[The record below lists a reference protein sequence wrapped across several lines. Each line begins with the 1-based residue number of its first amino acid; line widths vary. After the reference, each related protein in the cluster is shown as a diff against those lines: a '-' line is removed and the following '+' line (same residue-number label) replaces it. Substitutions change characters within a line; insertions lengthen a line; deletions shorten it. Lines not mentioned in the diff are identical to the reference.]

1 MNLTLGSLLSESLD
15 LLEALNILP
24 DTTSE
29 DEEGQTKGSE
39 VNEEDHIPTNEE
51 DEGGVDAMPDPGRAR
66 PREVSTQTMHSMQ
79 NRGMPYF
86 EEMVENSRLGR
97 IKRQRG
103 GQTSQ
108 DGRMVVQWEVV
119 EIGGDDEESTRMETD
134 QDAGGGKASNKRQKL
149 SE

>member
-24 DTTSE
+24 DTSSE

-39 VNEEDHIPTNEE
+39 VNEEEHIPTNQK
-51 DEGGVDAMPDPGRAR
+51 DEGGVDATPEPSRERPGA
-66 PREVSTQTMHSMQ
+66 VSTQTLHSMQ

-119 EIGGDDEESTRMETD
+119 EIGGDDERTPMETEP
-134 QDAGGGKASNKRQKL
+134 DAGGGEASNKRQRL
-149 SE
+149 GD

>member
-29 DEEGQTKGSE
+29 DEEAQTKGSE
-39 VNEEDHIPTNEE
+39 VKEEDHIPTNEE
-51 DEGGVDAMPDPGRAR
+51 DEGGVDAMSDTGRAR
-66 PREVSTQTMHSMQ
+66 PRDVSTQTLHSMQ

-134 QDAGGGKASNKRQKL
+134 QDAGGGEASNKRQKL